1 MENISKAVASSK
13 KPTASAIAGSFKAV
27 AESIVAGD
35 LSVATVADSLCA
47 YYGDVRW
54 FDIANAREATDEVG
68 KELWNKFQKPF
79 YTALDSAYK
88 AKMGRE
94 YPNKSVVWGRIK
106 SAGKDKIDGTRR
118 LGNPADRTPE
128 QRMLIAIHP
137 RWAEY
142 AKMEA
147 LTVRQKDIL
156 DKTSALIKAIG
167 HDPQK
172 VDLKALGL
180 KK

>member
-1 MENISKAVASSK
+1 MENITKAVASSK
-13 KPTASAIAGSFKAV
+13 KPTASVIASSFKAI

-54 FDIANAREATDEVG
+54 FDVTNAKDATDDLG

-79 YTALDSAYK
+79 YTALDIAYK
-88 AKMGRE
+88 AKKGKP
-94 YPNKSVVWGRIK
+94 YPNKSTVWSRIK
-106 SAGKDKIDGTRR
+106 GAGKELKDGTSR
-118 LGNPADRTPE
+118 LGTPKQLTPE
-128 QRMLIAIHP
+128 ERMLRDVYP
-137 RWAEY
+137 RWAEF
-142 AKMEA
+142 AKLEA

-156 DKTSALIKAIG
+156 DKAHALIKAIG

-180 KK
+180 K